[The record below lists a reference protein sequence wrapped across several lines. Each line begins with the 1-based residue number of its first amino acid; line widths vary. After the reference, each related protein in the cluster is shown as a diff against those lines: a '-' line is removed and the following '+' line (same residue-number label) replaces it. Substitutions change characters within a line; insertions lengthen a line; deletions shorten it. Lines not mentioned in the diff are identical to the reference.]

1 MNAIAPGGAPLRR
14 INNLEHFGK
23 HGTTP
28 LYLEEALRRG
38 ALISVIFMV
47 RVWTLRSYPFLQ
59 SMLLFNRSVSQKGE
73 TWRNIR

>member
-47 RVWTLRSYPFLQ
+47 RV
-59 SMLLFNRSVSQKGE
+59 
-73 TWRNIR
+73 